1 MSAPERTV
9 AAGEQASNSRR
20 PSMRRNALG
29 LLISAVSLVGFI
41 WWAAQQE
48 RPTFPT
54 APRDIALLVL
64 AVGVY
69 GLVTVSRG
77 WRWHSVLEN
86 AGLPHHA
93 SDAYGLTVVGYMGNT
108 VLPARGGELLRI
120 LLMADRSGSRK
131 REVLGSIVAERLL
144 DAITLLGLLAVLSL
158 SGLVGS
164 GAGREIALAGL
175 AVAIGLIAAWA
186 LYTRLRRRGRLARF
200 ADLASPVVHASR
212 SLTNRRGAVLAV
224 VTLGIW
230 CLEAVVFWLVAQSV
244 HADVA
249 LVESLFVVVFTSVVI
264 AIPAGPGYIGTFD
277 ASLVFVLGTLGVT
290 GSTAL
295 AIVVLYRFVLF
306 VPVTVVGFVLLI
318 ARYGGLSRLRLRPT

>member
-1 MSAPERTV
+1 MP
-9 AAGEQASNSRR
+9 
-20 PSMRRNALG
+20 RNALG
-29 LLISAVSLVGFI
+29 LLISAISLAAFL
-41 WWAAQQE
+41 WWASQQE

-86 AGLPHHA
+86 AELRHRA
-93 SDAYGLTVVGYMGNT
+93 SDAYGLMAVGYMGNT

-120 LLMADRSGSRK
+120 LLMADRSGARK
-131 REVLGSIVAERLL
+131 REVLGSIIAERLL
-144 DAITLLGLLAVLSL
+144 DAITLLGLLTALSL
-158 SGLVGS
+158 TGLVGS

-175 AVAIGLIAAWA
+175 VAVVGVITAWV
-186 LYTRLRRRGRLARF
+186 LYKRLRRRGKFGRF
-200 ADLASPVVHASR
+200 ADLASPVVYASR
-212 SLTNRRGAVLAV
+212 SLANRHGAVLAA

-230 CLEAVVFWLVAQSV
+230 WLEALVFWLVARSV
-244 HADVA
+244 HADVT

-264 AIPAGPGYIGTFD
+264 AIPAGPGYLGTFD
-277 ASLVFVLGTLGVT
+277 ASLVFVLGTVDVT

-306 VPVTVVGFVLLI
+306 VPITVVGFLLLMT
-318 ARYGGLSRLRLRPT
+318 RYGGLGRLRLRPT